1 MPQAISV
8 PYAIRDWG
16 CLNKNGAVT
25 DGHTSPCK
33 RDSMPSVFVSVCLY
47 IRRGEQE
54 YFFLYGG
61 QHHYIQCGDFRH
73 LYGVADTAITHFQ
86 AGEGAPVTVV
96 ATIRTMA
103 WNMMMNPVA
112 RMSKHMLH
120 TRLAALV
127 TTITDKIHTRTRPDK
142 AHCQHDCDTIC
153 QPLFHFICKITAFCR
168 YTQYLIIM
176 KFNML
181 AFKKEKL

>member
-86 AGEGAPVTVV
+86 AGECAPVTVV
-96 ATIRTMA
+96 TIVLVVVGSMVVYLVT
-103 WNMMMNPVA
+103 
-112 RMSKHMLH
+112 RMVEHMFYAS
-120 TRLAALV
+120 LAALV
-127 TTITDKIHTRTRPDK
+127 TTITDKIHTRTRPYE

-153 QPLFHFICKITAFCR
+153 HPLFHFGDKITAFC
-168 YTQYLIIM
+168 
-176 KFNML
+176 
-181 AFKKEKL
+181 